1 MPARTGAEYLAG
13 LEDGREVWFEGS
25 RVDCV
30 AEHPILG
37 RMARTLA
44 GLYDLQRDPAHQ
56 DELTYPSPSTGQ
68 PVGLSFLQTRSVEDL
83 ERRRRAFTVWA
94 DYSGGILGRT
104 PDYLNAILAGCASSS
119 WFFAQNGP
127 EYPGR
132 IVSYYEW
139 CREHDL
145 CATHAFVDPQSN
157 RARTQT
163 EQADP
168 GVPLHIAGESGQG
181 LVVSGARM
189 LATLAPYSDE
199 LMVFPSPSRTHS
211 TDAPRYAFAFSIPVA
226 TPGLR
231 FICRESFDLGRS
243 NFDHP
248 LASRF
253 EEMDAVAIFDEV
265 VVPWERV
272 FLKGDVLLCNRLF
285 RETPAFMHGIHQF
298 TAKNL
303 AKAELLLGVTSLVA
317 EAIGRTDLPAY
328 QSLLGEM
335 VDAIE
340 TLRAY
345 LRTAEVD
352 AVTDPNGYFH
362 PNPDTMSTARNF
374 FPRVYPRLVEILQLV
389 GSSGLMATPTERDL
403 ERGELAED
411 IDRYYQSATLM
422 GRDRVQLFRLAW
434 DLACSSFAGRQVLY
448 ERFFAGD
455 PQTLLAGRFASY
467 DRAALVER
475 VRALLGRG

>member
-1 MPARTGAEYLAG
+1 VPARTGAEYLAG
-13 LEDGREVWFEGS
+13 LEDGREIWFEGS
-25 RVDCV
+25 RVSYV
-30 AEHPILG
+30 VEHPILG

-56 DELTYPSPSTGQ
+56 DELTYASPTSGD
-68 PVGLSFLQTRSVEDL
+68 PVALSFRQPRTVADL
-83 ERRRRAFTVWA
+83 ERRRRAFKIWA

-119 WFFAQNGP
+119 WYFAKNGP
-127 EYPGR
+127 EYGER
-132 IVSYYEW
+132 IVAYYEW
-139 CREHDL
+139 CREHDV
-145 CATHAFVDPQSN
+145 CATHAFVDPQTN

-163 EQADP
+163 DQADP
-168 GVPLHIAGESGQG
+168 NVPLHIVDETGPG
-181 LVVSGARM
+181 LVVTGARM

-199 LMVFPSPSRTHS
+199 LMVFPSPSRTS
-211 TDAPRYAFAFSIPVA
+211 PSDAPRYAFAFSIPVA

-243 NFDHP
+243 SFDHP
-248 LASRF
+248 LASRY

-265 VVPWERV
+265 TVPWERV

-303 AKAELLLGVTSLVA
+303 AKTELLLAVTSMVA

-328 QSLLGEM
+328 QQLLGEM
-335 VDAIE
+335 VDAVE

-345 LRTAEVD
+345 LRAAEVD
-352 AVTDPNGYFH
+352 AVVDDNGYYH
-362 PNPDTMSTARNF
+362 PNPETMSTARNF

-389 GSSGLMATPTERDL
+389 GSSGLMATPTEEDL
-403 ERGELAED
+403 ARPELTGD
-411 IDRYYQSATLM
+411 IDRYFQSATLM

-455 PQTLLAGRFASY
+455 PQGLLAGRFNSY
-467 DRAALVER
+467 DRGQIVER
-475 VRALLGRG
+475 VRRLLTN